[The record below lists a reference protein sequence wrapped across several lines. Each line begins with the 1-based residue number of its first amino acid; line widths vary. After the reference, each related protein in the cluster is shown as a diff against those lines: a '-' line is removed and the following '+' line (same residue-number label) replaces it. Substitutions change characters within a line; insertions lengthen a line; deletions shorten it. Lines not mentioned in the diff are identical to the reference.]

1 MLSLLSA
8 QLSDLFD
15 YETQHA
21 EPKLRGLA
29 DVRSAL
35 VSGCRG
41 YRRVCTLRVLAENEL
56 YEVLETRHLH
66 RYRCVNLSMY
76 STRKEWF
83 SAYLTVNRELNQ
95 LFVTV
100 KDHRI

>member
-8 QLSDLFD
+8 QLSDLFG

-21 EPKLRGLA
+21 EPRLRGLA

-41 YRRVCTLRVLAENEL
+41 YRRVCTLRVLEENEL

-66 RYRCVNLSMY
+66 RCRCVNLSMY

-83 SAYLTVNRELNQ
+83 LADLTKSRTGSA
-95 LFVTV
+95 FVTV
-100 KDHRI
+100 KDHII